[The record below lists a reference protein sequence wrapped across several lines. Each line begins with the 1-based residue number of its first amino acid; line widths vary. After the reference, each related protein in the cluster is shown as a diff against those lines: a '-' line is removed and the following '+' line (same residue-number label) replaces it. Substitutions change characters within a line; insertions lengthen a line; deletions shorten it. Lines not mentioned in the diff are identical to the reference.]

1 MSTSASNPTAAVLLL
16 LPLMAS
22 CGGDVTGDSA
32 TFAVRDSAGVQ
43 IAESSDPAWGE
54 AEGWRLSAEPI
65 MQIGEAEGAAPY
77 LLSGVNSATR
87 LGDGT
92 IVLTNSGSHEL
103 RFYDSDGRHIRAA
116 GRKGGGPGE
125 FEQLAWVSL
134 LPADTLVAYDFSV
147 RRLSY
152 FSSEGAF
159 VRSTSLDAAATPD
172 QPFLQVVSV
181 FPDGSLVARFARPE
195 DADRSGDGLHR
206 EGAVFLRLSSEGEL
220 RDTISAQPFLD
231 RYRISVTLPGGTT
244 GMTIRPPL
252 FGRVQVAAIMGDR
265 IVLGSNDGFELGVY
279 TPDGAL
285 ERLVRVRT
293 EPRPVSDAMLEANA
307 RERLA
312 SLETLRNQELRPLME
327 RSMKETPHAATL
339 PFYRQFMGDDAGNLW
354 VLKYEA
360 PGEPPGDWTIFDPEG
375 RMLGDLTVPESFRPL
390 HIGADFVLGVWSDEL
405 DVERVQMYGL
415 EKGES

>member
-1 MSTSASNPTAAVLLL
+1 MSTGVRNLTAAALLL
-16 LPLMAS
+16 LPLLAS
-22 CGGDVTGDSA
+22 CGGDLAGDAAS
-32 TFAVRDSAGVQ
+32 FAVRDSAGIQ
-43 IAESSDPAWGE
+43 IAESTDPTWGE
-54 AEGWRLSAEPI
+54 GQGWRLSAEPI
-65 MQIGEAEGAAPY
+65 LQIGEAEGAAPY
-77 LLSGVNSATR
+77 LLSGVNSAIR
-87 LGDGT
+87 RRDGS
-92 IVLTNSGSHEL
+92 IVLANSGSQEI
-103 RFYDSDGRHIRAA
+103 RFYGSDGRHVRSA
-116 GRKGGGPGE
+116 GREGGGPGE
-125 FEQLAWVSL
+125 FEQLSWVSP
-134 LPADTLVAYDFSV
+134 LPGDTLVTYDFSA

-152 FSSEGAF
+152 FSGEGAF

-172 QPFLQVVSV
+172 QPFLAVVSALH
-181 FPDGSLVARFARPE
+181 DGSLVVHFSRPE

-206 EGAVFLRLSSEGEL
+206 VGTVFLRLSSEGEL

-244 GMTIRPPL
+244 GLAILPPL

-285 ERLVRVRT
+285 ERLIRVRT
-293 EPRPVSDAMLEANA
+293 EPRPVTDAMLEANA
-307 RERLA
+307 REKLA
-312 SLETLRNQELRPLME
+312 SLETLRNQHLRPLME

-339 PFYRQFMGDDAGNLW
+339 PFYRQFLGDDAGNLW

-360 PGEPPGDWTIFDPEG
+360 PGERPGDWTIFDPEG
-375 RMLGDLTVPESFRPL
+375 RMLGDVTMPVSFRPL